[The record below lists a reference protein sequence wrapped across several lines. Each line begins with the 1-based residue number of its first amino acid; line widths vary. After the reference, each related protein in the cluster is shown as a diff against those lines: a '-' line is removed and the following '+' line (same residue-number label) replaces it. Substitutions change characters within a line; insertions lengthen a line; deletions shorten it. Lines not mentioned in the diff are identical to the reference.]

1 MVTLEM
7 VLEELNQYPSEMLTR
22 FTGASVQAISDL
34 EKKISRP
41 LPENYKRFLQAC
53 NGFRIGYS
61 GAILGIHGDNESL
74 DVYDNYRWETESA
87 AHPLNPD
94 LLPVS
99 PNGLGDFYCLN
110 LQQLSTS
117 GEDCPV
123 IFWKHDGRGQKH
135 WPVAAPGFVEFV
147 WQSLQQLRVKITA

>member
-7 VLEELNQYPSEMLTR
+7 VLEELNQYPTEVLTR
-22 FTGASVQAISDL
+22 FGGASAAAVSEL
-34 EKKISRP
+34 EQKIARP

-61 GAILGIHGDNESL
+61 GAILGIHVDNESL

-87 AHPLNPD
+87 AHPLNPG

-110 LQQLSTS
+110 LQQLSAS
-117 GEDCPV
+117 GDDCPV
-123 IFWKHDGRGQKH
+123 VFWKHDGRGSKH